1 MNDAT
6 IQHQLQGAAALL
18 TLEQD
23 ARLCQSIDEL
33 LFVMVNRTTTVL
45 FSEVSF
51 YFPMDFAQPGPLAMV
66 SGVVEPANQSPMVL
80 WLNGFVHDYP
90 LVGKPSLV
98 VLDEIK
104 PEDRQ
109 QWQEWMLTAGMMLP
123 LVTPLGRMVGLLLL
137 TRRQAWQSSEMELAN
152 RLALCYGHALVA
164 LRHPGSPLSLAGI
177 WTKKRWALL
186 GMIVLVGCLLWPVQQ
201 SVTAPARVV
210 PEEPRLVSAPM
221 DGVVASI
228 EVLPNTLVQEGQEL
242 VTMERT
248 LLANRYA
255 MAVMALRIAKSE
267 ALRAE
272 QLSFAREDAKAN
284 LPMLQSRV
292 EERRVELLYAKKMLQ
307 RSRIRANASG
317 LAVFSSVEEWLGQPV
332 RTGQRIMAIADPAK
346 VAIVMDLSMHDAIAL
361 NPGAEFLLFL
371 DTDPLHSRLGR
382 VVHTSYEAQPT
393 PEGVMAFALRG
404 QLTDGAPPPRI
415 GLRGSVRLY
424 GEDTSLFF
432 LLFRR
437 PMSALRQFFG
447 I

>member
-1 MNDAT
+1 MNESIT
-6 IQHQLQGAAALL
+6 QRQLQGAAALL

-23 ARLCQSIDEL
+23 ARRSQSLDEL
-33 LFVMVNRTTTVL
+33 LFIMVNRTTTVL
-45 FSEVSF
+45 YSEVSF
-51 YFPMDFAQPGPLAMV
+51 YFPMISSRPGPLAMV

-80 WLNGFVHDYP
+80 WLNHFVSHYP
-90 LVGKPSLV
+90 LPGKPSLIV
-98 VLDEIK
+98 RDDIG
-104 PEDRQ
+104 PEDRK
-109 QWQEWMLTAGMMLP
+109 QWQEWMLAAGMMLP
-123 LVTPLGRMVGLLLL
+123 LVTPLGRVVGLLLL
-137 TRRQAWQSSEMELAN
+137 TRRQEWQSTEMELAN
-152 RLALCYGHALVA
+152 RLALCYGHALTT
-164 LRHPGSPLSLAGI
+164 LNPQRFSLSLAQM
-177 WTKKRWALL
+177 WTRKLW
-186 GMIVLVGCLLWPVQQ
+186 IVSSICVLIGLLLWPVRQ

-210 PEEPRLVSAPM
+210 PEEPRLVTAPM

-228 EVLPNTLVQEGQEL
+228 DVLPNTLVREGQEL

-255 MAVMALRIAKSE
+255 MAVMALRTAKSE

-307 RSRIRANASG
+307 RSRVRAPGAG
-317 LAVFSSVEEWLGQPV
+317 LAVFASAEEWLGQPV
-332 RTGQRIMAIADPAK
+332 RTGQRIMAIADPDK
-346 VAIVMDLSMHDAIAL
+346 VAIVMDLSIHDAIAL
-361 NPGAEFLLFL
+361 HPGAEFLLFL
-371 DTDPLHSRLGR
+371 DTDPLHSRTGR
-382 VVHTSYEAQPT
+382 VLHASYEAQPT

-404 QLTDGAPPPRI
+404 QLTDTAPPPRI

-437 PMSALRQFFG
+437 PMSALRQFLG